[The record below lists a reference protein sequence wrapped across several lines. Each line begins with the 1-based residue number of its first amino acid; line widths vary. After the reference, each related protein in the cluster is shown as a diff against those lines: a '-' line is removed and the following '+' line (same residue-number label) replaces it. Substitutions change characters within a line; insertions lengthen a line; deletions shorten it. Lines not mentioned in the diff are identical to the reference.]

1 MILSGNKV
9 LFIAGVLGF
18 MAAIYMIIS
27 NIFFNKDFS
36 AIAIG
41 AGLISPLYF
50 YILRTKDKLK

>member
-36 AIAIG
+36 VIAIG

-50 YILRTKDKLK
+50 YILRIKEK

>member
-36 AIAIG
+36 VIAIG
-41 AGLISPLYF
+41 AGLISPIYF
-50 YILRTKDKLK
+50 YILRTKEKSK